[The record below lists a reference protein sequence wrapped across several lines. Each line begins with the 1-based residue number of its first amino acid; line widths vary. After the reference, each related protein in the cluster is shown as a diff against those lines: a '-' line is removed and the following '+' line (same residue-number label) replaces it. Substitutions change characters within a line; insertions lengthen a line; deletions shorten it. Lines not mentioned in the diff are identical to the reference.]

1 MQPNFINYSLI
12 NILAQESEKEPE
24 KEPEKESKKTKDW
37 ITIIYNTFFSTGHE
51 TIKQKET

>member
-12 NILAQESEKEPE
+12 NILAQEPE
-24 KEPEKESKKTKDW
+24 KEPQKESKKTIDW